1 MSIEINTYNIIDNV
15 NSISFENMLNNT
27 YNLINIHKQN
37 KLILPN
43 MDVIINTNK
52 LYWNNVYDFLKLIN
66 RNEDHFL
73 NFLKYELNN
82 KEINWISTLSIED
95 GLIIHEK
102 FPKLNKIIEVRNKYI
117 SQYVICSSCNSYNT
131 VLNKFIFKKYKFL
144 CLNCN
149 LSKCI

>member
-1 MSIEINTYNIIDNV
+1 MNTYNIIDNI
-15 NSISFENMLNNT
+15 NTISFEDMLNNT
-27 YNLINIHKQN
+27 YNFININKQN

-52 LYWNNVYDFLKLIN
+52 LYWKNVQEFLKLIN

-82 KEINWISTLSIED
+82 KEINWISALSIEE
-95 GLIIHEK
+95 GLIIHVK
-102 FPKLNKIIEVRNKYI
+102 FPKLTKIIEVRNKYI
-117 SQYVICSSCNSYNT
+117 SQYVICTSCNSHNT
-131 VLNKFIFKKYKFL
+131 ILDKFMSKKYKFQ
-144 CLNCN
+144 CLSCN